1 MLQLM
6 KHEKFTSSHRN
17 LKLQIEIREVMVTLE
32 LNQNEMNVLHSTTGE
47 IIASNI
53 SCRLESTARS
63 RDA

>member
-6 KHEKFTSSHRN
+6 RHEQFTSSHRN

-32 LNQNEMNVLHSTTGE
+32 LNQNEMNVLHSTTGVMK

-53 SCRLESTARS
+53 S
-63 RDA
+63 